1 MRGRNP
7 QCSIKMKTRDQMQ
20 NSADLLISSFWLLC
34 CLLSVMRIMFSV
46 RTEVKHFHTILKW
59 KMLQNT
65 TVLCISCLGV
75 RNISYFMF
83 LSLLP

>member
-1 MRGRNP
+1 
-7 QCSIKMKTRDQMQ
+7 MQ
-20 NSADLLISSFWLLC
+20 NSTDLLISSFWLLC

-46 RTEVKHFHTILKW
+46 RTEVRHFHIILKG

-65 TVLCISCLGV
+65 TAVLSVSAALVVKYI
-75 RNISYFMF
+75 ISYV